1 MKQLS
6 FFISYCL
13 KNAKHILDLFQIKEN
28 MNRLQLLCPNC
39 LETPVHVL
47 CLISVDYLALI
58 ENRAQSLI
66 PQLCQ
71 ICAVAS

>member
-13 KNAKHILDLFQIKEN
+13 KNAKLILHLFQIKEN
-28 MNRLQLLCPNC
+28 MNRIQLLCPNC
-39 LETPVHVL
+39 LESLLHVL
-47 CLISVDYLALI
+47 GLISVDYLALI